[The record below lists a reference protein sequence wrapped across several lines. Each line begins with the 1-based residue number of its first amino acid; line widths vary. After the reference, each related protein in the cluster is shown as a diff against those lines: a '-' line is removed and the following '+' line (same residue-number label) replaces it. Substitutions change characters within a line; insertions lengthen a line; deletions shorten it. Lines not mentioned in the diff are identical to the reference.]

1 MSYNKIFILKFYNN
15 LKIMSKV
22 IVVILLKKRYTK
34 IIIYIIHYLFISSKF
49 LI

>member
-1 MSYNKIFILKFYNN
+1 MSYNKIFIKFFYNN

-34 IIIYIIHYLFISSKF
+34 IIIYIIRYLFISNKF